1 MKTFL
6 FGWKW
11 NSDYYLRQGGY
22 VFVVLCLSVCLFVWA
37 TLRKKLPNGFA
48 WNFQGRLAMG
58 QRTNDYIM
66 VAIRIATLV
75 RCTLAEVRTVPVL
88 LVIFTIIV
96 FIIIFLSLLGR
107 IALLLLNENTPIL
120 KELWNIGALWNWI
133 TTRLDRKTGE
143 TKDSKMKRGSA
154 HDWLM
159 SSRTSENCFSIR
171 LEALTT
177 YKVQCRAVVYVTS
190 VPVARN

>member
-1 MKTFL
+1 
-6 FGWKW
+6 
-11 NSDYYLRQGGY
+11 
-22 VFVVLCLSVCLFVWA
+22 
-37 TLRKKLPNGFA
+37 
-48 WNFQGRLAMG
+48 MG

-120 KELWNIGALWNWI
+120 KELWNIGAL
-133 TTRLDRKTGE
+133 
-143 TKDSKMKRGSA
+143 
-154 HDWLM
+154 
-159 SSRTSENCFSIR
+159 
-171 LEALTT
+171 
-177 YKVQCRAVVYVTS
+177 
-190 VPVARN
+190 